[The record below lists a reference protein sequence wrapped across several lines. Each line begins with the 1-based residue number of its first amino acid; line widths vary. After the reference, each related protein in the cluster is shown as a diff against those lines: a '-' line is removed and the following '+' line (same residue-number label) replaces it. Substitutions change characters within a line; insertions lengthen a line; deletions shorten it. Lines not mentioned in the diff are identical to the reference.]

1 MKKFLC
7 FLFFISFSSHAAYE
21 AVCVVLEAPMLLK
34 PSLTA
39 KVSQVLRKGEKVRI
53 RGRNVGTGPN
63 DISYYSEVDDPYYPK
78 DDQGNEYLEAV
89 DSAARTVYIP
99 KKYMR
104 IIYQDN
110 REQGTSINE
119 DPTDYRVFEPI
130 DSGYPFYRYQQRKLY
145 WTYGL
150 GSTYQT
156 NYRYPRQILRESI
169 SSRHQLDVAFVKKV
183 KDDQLNR
190 FYFGGYIHLYGD
202 ASTYT
207 LKDDVTAKEARGQ
220 FGIGPTL
227 SYEFFRRETFG
238 MTFWS
243 ALTVNYDRLFITQT
257 QDGRSEERLFQGFSF
272 TPKFGTFAQVK
283 NVFPFGDLTMG
294 LQMQI
299 NPAYD
304 LKSSSNIEFE
314 DLWRP
319 EADTYEYQF
328 GGIFTFYIGILTSV

>member
-1 MKKFLC
+1 MRKILFLY
-7 FLFFISFSSHAAYE
+7 LFFSFSSQAAYE
-21 AVCVVLEAPMLLK
+21 AVCIVLEAPMLLK
-34 PSLTA
+34 PSRTA
-39 KVSQVLRKGEKVRI
+39 RVSQVLRKGEKVRI

-63 DISYYSEVDDPYYPK
+63 DISYYSEVDEPYYPK
-78 DDQGNEYLEAV
+78 DEKGNEYLEAV

-99 KKYMR
+99 KEYMR

-110 REQGTSINE
+110 REKTTALDK

-130 DSGYPFYRYQQRKLY
+130 DPGYPFYRYEQRKLY
-145 WTYGL
+145 WTYGT

-156 NYRYPRQILRESI
+156 NYRYPRQILSESI
-169 SSRHQLDVAFVKKV
+169 SSRHQIDVAFVKKV

-190 FYFGGYIHLYGD
+190 FYFGGYVHIYGD
-202 ASTYT
+202 SSTYN
-207 LKDDVTAKEARGQ
+207 LKDDVTATELRGQ

-243 ALTVNYDRLFITQT
+243 ALTFNYDRLFIKQSQNSQT
-257 QDGRSEERLFQGFSF
+257 EERLFQGFSF
-272 TPKFGTFAQVK
+272 APKFGTFAQLK
-283 NVFPFGDLTMG
+283 NLFPFGDLTMG
-294 LQMQI
+294 LQLQL

-304 LKSSSNIEFE
+304 LKSSSKIQLEE
-314 DLWRP
+314 LWRE